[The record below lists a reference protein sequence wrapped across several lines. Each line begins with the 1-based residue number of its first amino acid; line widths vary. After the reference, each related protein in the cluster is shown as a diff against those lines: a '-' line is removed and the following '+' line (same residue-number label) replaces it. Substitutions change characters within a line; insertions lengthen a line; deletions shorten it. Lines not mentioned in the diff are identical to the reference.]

1 MRWEGLFADLEGQLA
16 AEERRELDSEVAE
29 RTRRERALVDLTGRL
44 AATVGSPVSLLV
56 EGGRVVSGVLAD
68 VGDGWLLVADPPR
81 ELLVPRGAL
90 VTVEGLPPHAD
101 PARTARRFG
110 LGHALR
116 ALARDRATVTLE
128 VSSGRRSS
136 APSTSSVPTTSC
148 SPSTPRA
155 SRAGARTSAGCSP
168 SRSRPCAPWGPA
180 AERWPA
186 TDRAA
191 PPRGRRQ
198 PSVGSGASVSPSVRV
213 VTSSRVSAYIR
224 WM

>member
-128 VSSGRRSS
+128 VSSGAPLVGTIDVVGADHLVLAEHPEGEPRRRENVRRLL
-136 APSTSSVPTTSC
+136 TVPF
-148 SPSTPRA
+148 A
-155 SRAGARTSAGCSP
+155 AVRT
-168 SRSRPCAPWGPA
+168 
-180 AERWPA
+180 
-186 TDRAA
+186 
-191 PPRGRRQ
+191 
-198 PSVGSGASVSPSVRV
+198 VGSGR
-213 VTSSRVSAYIR
+213 
-224 WM
+224 